1 MAPTPLEG
9 AVVNY
14 TGPTNGQDG
23 SRQGSISLGVLID
36 FIVQRTYHD
45 LTVLAELLPR
55 KTDLERKIEIYNFS
69 ARTRQLFIRL
79 LALVKWANSASK
91 VDKCSHIMSFL
102 DKQSMLFIET
112 ADMLARMAR
121 EILVNARLPNF
132 HIPAAIEVLT
142 TGTYN
147 KLPACIK
154 EKIVPADPITASEE
168 KVTLNRLDQVIQHRL
183 VTGNLI
189 PQMRKFKVENGRV
202 TFTVDHEFRVSLTVM
217 GDGPNIPWR
226 LLDIDILVEDRQ
238 TGDGKPLVHVLQVN
252 YIHQLVQA
260 RLIDNQN
267 ALTEVYKVLHYFCQS
282 LQLEVMY
289 TQTLRLCRDRL
300 DDHIHV
306 DDYVPGN
313 KITVSYWRELSNRD
327 PRSEVGYKLTVQ
339 ADPIDGA
346 KPLAVYHVPS
356 IGGTKESEVA
366 DRAVRS
372 DMLSM
377 ERLLVHTVYIRSLA
391 RLNDL
396 KAEFQMFMKDTEF
409 LLQGTPA
416 ILTIPVLTPCLRAE
430 QVHITVDT
438 HSGRLHC
445 HVPKHMDCPF
455 MAEMETALNN
465 DTSKLPALISELRYW
480 ITKRRCEKTLQ
491 HLPATLHEK
500 LPLIYAADSP
510 LTKIGKNK
518 AYLELHRHQNVI
530 LIVELQEKTENP
542 SEMDY
547 TFYLVSIVRSTG
559 NEISDKP
566 ANTPE
571 NPEAE
576 MPKMFMK
583 VMTLIEFDT
592 FAATHGPGTSVEV
605 TNNQKRKSSAM
616 DFGPPPKQ
624 TKRYPAYFIPELAHV
639 VAMCDEKLP
648 FVQMG
653 QELSNRG
660 IPHCGLQ
667 VEANATSSVMKI
679 LSLPQPLAPVVTA
692 GSETK
697 TMPVPVID
705 KTIWDSIR
713 KRLLSVSVR
722 TIVNKNYPT
731 RSWMFELIFFGS
743 PIQSTSHKEQGKRRS
758 VVLQH
763 DMSAANSV
771 GDTVDAFLSDW
782 ARIVYLYSL
791 VSDFNELYSSDKYNL
806 RNIVTVKSYNYTTL
820 CLAYGPNKE
829 IKLNIWWCTRS
840 KEFKTM
846 FHGDSAAINSHSIM
860 RDQLQAHL
868 NHNYNLAQLVHTLHE
883 TYQPLTSIAKL
894 QILPHLGI
902 TAVNPKIAVLSFCI
916 IAQSPTMIRISYQET
931 YCLEIRFRG
940 SGLVSIRDGA
950 YSRFAGSNVV
960 GEWLVIGGLKGFLSK
975 YVDENAV
982 YRRRSQSEDD
992 NPPSPTLEEVQGGP
1006 HSVGSSF
1013 LTSGLRGPQ
1022 SPRDPNVRFTAPM
1035 TPPSGSNPHTPA
1047 SPMSQQHAMTGQQ
1060 HPNFNL
1066 TSPPSA
1072 PHLAHPSPGNIMP
1085 ASPLNPQPSPL
1096 AAHSPGPNTLSYMQ
1110 GHTDSPFAALSPA
1123 AWPGSPGMPR
1133 PSPRAGQSP
1142 DHRSQITISTHM
1154 SRVLPSTRTY
1164 AGSVPTL
1171 LTHEALDQL
1180 CRASPHPQKEISN
1193 IEMSPIERFLGCV
1206 YMRRQLQRLINSED
1220 FLTPITSNEPGKIMF
1235 KADCLQC
1242 QVYLNPNHMQSL
1254 HMKVTQVPSPDGS
1267 QRFPWSPDD
1276 LQVLEQFFDTRV
1288 AAPPYRYNEL
1298 SGFMRMFSVPPHV
1311 LKDFIQI
1318 MRCELMP
1325 ELTQGCRWNV
1335 SFCLRVPPAAAPIV
1349 PIGTPGVI
1357 IRIKILF
1364 FLQLTRVPYMQGQD
1378 WKNTPT
1384 LILPMLYDVQTNLTQ
1399 LVERREGPMSMPM
1412 QAVSMKLRSFA
1423 TEFQQQQM
1431 AGQNECSIFPAI
1443 RDLMM
1448 NLMPQNDQPPPQN
1461 PMQSPMQVNP
1471 MAQQVMAASSPNPN
1485 IMHQSSPMAAPHTP
1499 QGQPHTP
1506 GQQ

>member
-1 MAPTPLEG
+1 
-9 AVVNY
+9 
-14 TGPTNGQDG
+14 
-23 SRQGSISLGVLID
+23 
-36 FIVQRTYHD
+36 
-45 LTVLAELLPR
+45 
-55 KTDLERKIEIYNFS
+55 
-69 ARTRQLFIRL
+69 
-79 LALVKWANSASK
+79 
-91 VDKCSHIMSFL
+91 
-102 DKQSMLFIET
+102 MLFIET

-154 EKIVPADPITASEE
+154 EKIVPADPITSAEE
-168 KVTLNRLDQVIQHRL
+168 KLTLNRLDQVIQHRL

-217 GDGPNIPWR
+217 GDGSNIPWR

-238 TGDGKPLVHVLQVN
+238 TGDGKPLVHILQVN

-267 ALTEVYKVLHYFCQS
+267 ALTEVYKCLHYFCQS

-396 KAEFQMFMKDTEF
+396 KAEFQMFMKETEC

-416 ILTIPVLTPCLRAE
+416 ILTVPVLYPCLRAE
-430 QVHITVDT
+430 QIHITVDT

-445 HVPKHMDCPF
+445 HVPKHLDCPF
-455 MAEMETALNN
+455 MADMQTALNN
-465 DTSKLPALISELRYW
+465 DTSKLPHLVSELRFW

-500 LPLIYAADSP
+500 LPLIYSADNP
-510 LTKIGKNK
+510 IAKIGKHK
-518 AYLELHRHQNVI
+518 TYLQLHRHPSVV
-530 LIVELQEKTENP
+530 LIVELQERADNP
-542 SEMDY
+542 SELEY
-547 TFYLVSIVRSTG
+547 TFYLVSVIRSTG
-559 NEISDKP
+559 HEQSDKP

-571 NPEAE
+571 NPEPE
-576 MPKMFMK
+576 LPKMFMK

-592 FAATHGPGTSVEV
+592 FAATHGPGTSVE
-605 TNNQKRKSSAM
+605 TINHHKRKATGI

-624 TKRYPAYFIPELAHV
+624 IKRYPAYFIPELAHV

-648 FVQMG
+648 FVSLG
-653 QELSNRG
+653 QELSTRN

-667 VEANATSSVMKI
+667 VEANATSLVMKI
-679 LSLPQPLAPVVTA
+679 LSVPQPMPPVVTSN
-692 GSETK
+692 SETK
-697 TMPVPVID
+697 TAPVPVID
-705 KTIWDSIR
+705 QHIWEALN

-722 TIVNKNYPT
+722 AQVNKNNPT
-731 RSWMFELIFFGS
+731 RLWTIELIFY
-743 PIQSTSHKEQGKRRS
+743 STPLPSTHHKEQSKRRAIF
-758 VVLQH
+758 LQY
-763 DMSAANSV
+763 DMLAACSIS
-771 GDTVDAFLSDW
+771 DTVDAFLNDW
-782 ARIVYLYSL
+782 SRIVYLYSL
-791 VSDFNELYSSDKYNL
+791 VHDFAELYTADKYNL
-806 RNIVTVKSYNYTTL
+806 KNIVTIKSYNYTSL
-820 CLAYGPNKE
+820 LLAYGPNKD
-829 IKLNIWWCTRS
+829 IKLNIYWCTRS
-840 KEFKTM
+840 KEFKIS
-846 FHGDSAAINSHSIM
+846 FYGGSLAINAHSIM

-868 NHNYNLAQLVHTLHE
+868 NHHYNLAQIVHTLHE
-883 TYQPLTSIAKL
+883 TYQPLSSIAKL
-894 QILPHLGI
+894 PILPHLGI
-902 TAVNPKIAVLSFCI
+902 TSNAKIAVLSFCI
-916 IAQSPTMIRISYQET
+916 IAQSPTMIRLSYQET

-950 YSRFAGSNVV
+950 YSRFQGSNVV

-1013 LTSGLRGPQ
+1013 LSSSGLRGPQ

-1047 SPMSQQHAMTGQQ
+1047 SPMSQQQHAMTAQQ

-1072 PHLAHPSPGNIMP
+1072 PHLAHPSPGNMMP

-1142 DHRSQITISTHM
+1142 DHRPQREYYFVS
-1154 SRVLPSTRTY
+1154 
-1164 AGSVPTL
+1164 L
-1171 LTHEALDQL
+1171 LSKNFH
-1180 CRASPHPQKEISN
+1180 
-1193 IEMSPIERFLGCV
+1193 F
-1206 YMRRQLQRLINSED
+1206 
-1220 FLTPITSNEPGKIMF
+1220 
-1235 KADCLQC
+1235 
-1242 QVYLNPNHMQSL
+1242 
-1254 HMKVTQVPSPDGS
+1254 
-1267 QRFPWSPDD
+1267 
-1276 LQVLEQFFDTRV
+1276 
-1288 AAPPYRYNEL
+1288 
-1298 SGFMRMFSVPPHV
+1298 V
-1311 LKDFIQI
+1311 LK
-1318 MRCELMP
+1318 
-1325 ELTQGCRWNV
+1325 T
-1335 SFCLRVPPAAAPIV
+1335 
-1349 PIGTPGVI
+1349 VI
-1357 IRIKILF
+1357 
-1364 FLQLTRVPYMQGQD
+1364 
-1378 WKNTPT
+1378 
-1384 LILPMLYDVQTNLTQ
+1384 LYSV
-1399 LVERREGPMSMPM
+1399 
-1412 QAVSMKLRSFA
+1412 A
-1423 TEFQQQQM
+1423 
-1431 AGQNECSIFPAI
+1431 
-1443 RDLMM
+1443 
-1448 NLMPQNDQPPPQN
+1448 
-1461 PMQSPMQVNP
+1461 
-1471 MAQQVMAASSPNPN
+1471 
-1485 IMHQSSPMAAPHTP
+1485 
-1499 QGQPHTP
+1499 
-1506 GQQ
+1506 